1 MNDHVDPTSEAGRV
15 PQPEMVPVLD
25 VGLTVAEGGVEYPT
39 AVIDAGAHPDVADL
53 ARVHAQEGMG
63 DLRTEAMC
71 VPFED
76 GHVFLLGVWMTSP
89 VQAAFALAFS
99 LPSHT
104 EFLHH
109 VIAAGNLLI
118 ATSDPGR
125 AAEEKP
131 AWLAIDLDPAS
142 LLRSMPDTSE

>member
-1 MNDHVDPTSEAGRV
+1 MNDHVDPTSEAGGV

-89 VQAAFALAFS
+89 VHAAFALAFGGVLVATMLLLVERWRPGRS
-99 LPSHT
+99 
-104 EFLHH
+104 
-109 VIAAGNLLI
+109 VIWTRAI
-118 ATSDPGR
+118 GR
-125 AAEEKP
+125 AAG
-131 AWLAIDLDPAS
+131 AWRGNEAS
-142 LLRSMPDTSE
+142 M